1 MASFNRV
8 ILMGNLTRD
17 PELRYTPSG
26 APVTSFGLGINRRFR
41 DGSGAQKDEATF
53 VEIVVWGKQAEVCN
67 EYLGK
72 GRLVLI
78 EGRLRQERW
87 ETREGESRSALKVV
101 ADRIQF
107 LPNGRP
113 QSASGGEEGTDPDGG
128 DQDEAGVPF

>member
-1 MASFNRV
+1 MASVNRV
-8 ILMGNLTRD
+8 IVMGNLTRD
-17 PELRYTPSG
+17 PELRFAPSG
-26 APVTSFGLGINRRFR
+26 AAVASFGLGINRRFR
-41 DGSGAQKDEATF
+41 DNAGTQKDEATF
-53 VEIVVWGKQAEVCN
+53 VEIVAWGRQAELCG

-87 ETREGESRSALKVV
+87 ESREGEARSALKVV

-113 QSASGGEEGTDPDGG
+113 QAAEEDPEAEGTDAPEG
-128 DQDEAGVPF
+128 DVPF